1 MCFRVFLRVHP
12 NVRKL
17 LRDSWLLGI
26 GLGIGLG
33 MVRGRPYR
41 GRLEVPYQGNRKRPY
56 QGRQKMPYQER
67 SGGRTRYEG
76 KEKRAIGSKN
86 ITKLYAVLRIFGIFA

>member
-1 MCFRVFLRVHP
+1 MHP

-26 GLGIGLG
+26 GLGMVRG

-41 GRLEVPYQGNRKRPY
+41 GRLEVPYQGESEEAVSR
-56 QGRQKMPYQER
+56 EAEDAV
-67 SGGRTRYEG
+67 SGGVGRVERDM
-76 KEKRAIGSKN
+76 KERKN
-86 ITKLYAVLRIFGIFA
+86 APSVAKI